1 MMMPGIDGPDSTR
14 QSIGQRGY
22 RYILSCCS
30 ICTRVVGIHH
40 IALKEPVE
48 APEPH
53 REWILCKPC
62 HEALLVEM
70 RRSSLRAPTR
80 LRIAIGLVAAER
92 SPIAYNS
99 SPHIHEPQTF
109 QREFAWGIGFMIFFA
124 LLHLVIFA
132 ILLSGPR

>member
-1 MMMPGIDGPDSTR
+1 MMIPGNDGTDGIR
-14 QSIGQRGY
+14 QAIGQRGY

-30 ICTRVVGIHH
+30 ICTRVVWIHH

-48 APEPH
+48 APEPRH
-53 REWILCKPC
+53 EWILCKPC

-70 RRSSLRAPTR
+70 QRSFLRSPTR

-99 SPHIHEPQTF
+99 SPRIHEPQAF
-109 QREFAWGIGFMIFFA
+109 QKEFVWGVGFMIFFA

-132 ILLSGPR
+132 LLLAPK